1 MAIAFHSDKALWIA
15 FKKGSREA
23 LDNLFRSYYSPLY
36 HYGLKIYGDP
46 AFIEDSLQSFFLHL
60 YDNREQ
66 LANLE
71 NIKPYLFKAYRRQL
85 LRQIEKSRKLKKL
98 KNEEAQWQ
106 PNIHFSADEIISK
119 QEVEAF
125 QKEVLLEMLHQ
136 LPNRQREVIYLR
148 YYNNLSISEI
158 AEVLSITYQG
168 TANTLHKA
176 IKTLRKDAKLKRIVA
191 FFSLLFL
198 AFWSFS

>member
-1 MAIAFHSDKALWIA
+1 MAIAFHSDKALWLA

-23 LDNLFRSYYSPLY
+23 LDTLFRTYYPLLY
-36 HYGLKIYGDP
+36 QYGIKIYGDVTL
-46 AFIEDSLQSFFLHL
+46 IEDSLQSFFLHL
-60 YDNREQ
+60 YDKRAQ

-71 NIKPYLFKAYRRQL
+71 NIKPCLFKAYRRQL
-85 LRQIEKSRKLKKL
+85 LRQIEKIRRQNKLRDQ
-98 KNEEAQWQ
+98 ESQWQ

-119 QEVEAF
+119 REVESF
-125 QKEVLLEMLHQ
+125 QKEMLLQMLQH

-148 YYNNLSISEI
+148 YYNDLSIAEI
-158 AEVLSITYQG
+158 AEILSITYQG

-198 AFWSFS
+198 ALFGFS